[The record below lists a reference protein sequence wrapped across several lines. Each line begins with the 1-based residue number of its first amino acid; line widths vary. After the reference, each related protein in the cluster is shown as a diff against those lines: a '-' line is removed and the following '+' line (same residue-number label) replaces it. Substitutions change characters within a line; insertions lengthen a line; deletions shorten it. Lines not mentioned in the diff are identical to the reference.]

1 MLLQPGPPLSAD
13 QSQQP
18 PPPLSPQPQ
27 LGAPAGGQ
35 PGPGT
40 GLTAYLPVLA
50 TTAGPSSLTSS
61 SSASSTPPIHHQHQD
76 VSRYLD
82 TLQDMLKEGWTAHTA
97 KDGRLYYCK

>member
-18 PPPLSPQPQ
+18 PPSPQP
-27 LGAPAGGQ
+27 GQ
-35 PGPGT
+35 PGPGS
-40 GLTAYLPVLA
+40 GLTPYLPVLA
-50 TTAGPSSLTSS
+50 AATAGPSSLTSS
-61 SSASSTPPIHHQHQD
+61 SSASSTPPIHQQQD
-76 VSRYLD
+76 VSRYLE

>member
-18 PPPLSPQPQ
+18 PPSPQPQ
-27 LGAPAGGQ
+27 LGAPPPGSQ
-35 PGPGT
+35 PGS
-40 GLTAYLPVLA
+40 GLTAYLPLLA
-50 TTAGPSSLTSS
+50 STAGPSSLTSS
-61 SSASSTPPIHHQHQD
+61 SSASSTPPIHQD

-97 KDGRLYYCK
+97 KDGRLYYC

>member
-18 PPPLSPQPQ
+18 PPSPQPQ
-27 LGAPAGGQ
+27 LGAPPPGSQ
-35 PGPGT
+35 PGS

-50 TTAGPSSLTSS
+50 TTTAGPSSLTSS
-61 SSASSTPPIHHQHQD
+61 SSASSTPPIHQD